1 MNKILKT
8 IFIFLLLLA
17 NTEKL
22 KAQTPNTG
30 GYTTFEVISDTKI
43 VFYMHKQCPF
53 VKFNYQDTG
62 TFQLFVMIGNT
73 QTQVYPTYQYFHY
86 PQYSCPATA
95 TTAPFGYSQGVKYR
109 ELIYKYTLDIS
120 QKPFDSLLKKQPV
133 LRIFAQTKELSP
145 GSWLTALGT
154 QWNIIYE
161 PYHAWSTEINTQSMV
176 KGDKSVS
183 FNNLNQRQFIQ
194 NEANYSNPG
203 IVYNPNDS
211 VFTELVPMET
221 DIWGTSVMY
230 DWNFSYKYPFTS
242 YCPTGGN
249 ACTPKPNNKN
259 KPIGFHCDPI
269 TGTITFFNSPRPTT
283 SYYEEAA
290 PVVFKTSWYSKDTS
304 GKWQFKGSI
313 TVLAIKLTFPLYFNK
328 LWDVPNFEVPSRV
341 DICEGDSA
349 TINITMSDTG
359 NLDTIYVKID
369 GSLNPKYY
377 RYTVDYSVKYL
388 PKIKLFIKLPLGADF
403 STYRTLNVRLSN
415 SPCDDNQV
423 SSKGIVVYNQK
434 SISSKIITYPG
445 PCNSFKA
452 QIKSNNNGMFVSNSW
467 SVYKDSFGS
476 KPIYTG
482 KGDVITLTALEKAKY
497 YLACTV
503 SSPAAYCSQRIF
515 RDSVDLVKLWPGLD
529 FSLNHNTLCVADT
542 NQFYTPVNLTGFAS
556 KTTREWRFD
565 TTKIT
570 KDTLRKNFTSAVTL
584 RLRIMDTAG
593 CDFSK
598 SFELLSDSIYQLELP
613 QVQTLCGAQSIELYA
628 SNPKTGGVWS
638 GDWAIN
644 TASTNTTLGT
654 AKRIS
659 VFVEA
664 PKSTLTGRFTSSDG
678 CSVKLS
684 REIIVDTTTIRF
696 PNVSVVCK
704 ASDSFDLNGIKA
716 SPKGGVW
723 WNEESAGSTLKF
735 NYATA
740 DSMKASYT
748 LANADCVFTDSLWI
762 SLADTAK
769 KEFTSPI
776 AVCGEAATID
786 LNTIFNPSTSAG
798 TWYSKQSN
806 FAINSNRTNPRNMA
820 ADTYPVYYFTNTKPC
835 GAQETHWLT
844 VNPRVINI
852 LASTNTSVAQAPAT
866 INFEA
871 KNSLN
876 PGSTNFRWFFNDPTS
891 GSNDSAQQGI
901 CNHTYNQSG
910 NYYPFV
916 IAKVGNCF
924 DTGYCTPIQ
933 ITPLSNKTLDR
944 NDISIYPNPWHQQ
957 QTLTVQCK
965 DPRIVA
971 SHRTLI
977 CYSAMGQVIFEKP
990 LPHNGELVLTETLPV
1005 GVYFLKPAWSEASV
1019 KLVVI
1024 P

>member
-1 MNKILKT
+1 
-8 IFIFLLLLA
+8 
-17 NTEKL
+17 
-22 KAQTPNTG
+22 
-30 GYTTFEVISDTKI
+30 
-43 VFYMHKQCPF
+43 
-53 VKFNYQDTG
+53 
-62 TFQLFVMIGNT
+62 
-73 QTQVYPTYQYFHY
+73 
-86 PQYSCPATA
+86 
-95 TTAPFGYSQGVKYR
+95 
-109 ELIYKYTLDIS
+109 
-120 QKPFDSLLKKQPV
+120 
-133 LRIFAQTKELSP
+133 
-145 GSWLTALGT
+145 
-154 QWNIIYE
+154 
-161 PYHAWSTEINTQSMV
+161 
-176 KGDKSVS
+176 
-183 FNNLNQRQFIQ
+183 
-194 NEANYSNPG
+194 
-203 IVYNPNDS
+203 
-211 VFTELVPMET
+211 
-221 DIWGTSVMY
+221 
-230 DWNFSYKYPFTS
+230 
-242 YCPTGGN
+242 
-249 ACTPKPNNKN
+249 
-259 KPIGFHCDPI
+259 
-269 TGTITFFNSPRPTT
+269 
-283 SYYEEAA
+283 
-290 PVVFKTSWYSKDTS
+290 
-304 GKWQFKGSI
+304 
-313 TVLAIKLTFPLYFNK
+313 
-328 LWDVPNFEVPSRV
+328 
-341 DICEGDSA
+341 
-349 TINITMSDTG
+349 
-359 NLDTIYVKID
+359 
-369 GSLNPKYY
+369 
-377 RYTVDYSVKYL
+377 
-388 PKIKLFIKLPLGADF
+388 
-403 STYRTLNVRLSN
+403 
-415 SPCDDNQV
+415 
-423 SSKGIVVYNQK
+423 
-434 SISSKIITYPG
+434 
-445 PCNSFKA
+445 
-452 QIKSNNNGMFVSNSW
+452 MFVSNSW

-476 KPIYTG
+476 KPIYSG

-735 NYATA
+735 KYATA

-769 KEFTSPI
+769 QEFPLAKS
-776 AVCGEAATID
+776 VCGESATID

-798 TWYSKQSN
+798 TWYSKQANVS
-806 FAINSNRTNPRNMA
+806 INKGLVIPRNTTA
-820 ADTYPVYYFTNTKPC
+820 NTYPVYYFSNTSPC
-835 GAQETHWLT
+835 GQLETHWLT
-844 VNPRVINI
+844 VNPRII
-852 LASTNTSVAQAPAT
+852 AIDAKSNTTTAQIPAT
-866 INFEA
+866 ILFEA
-871 KNSLN
+871 SNLL
-876 PGSTNFRWFFNDPTS
+876 GTAGTTYRWFFNDPSS
-891 GSNDSAQQGI
+891 GSNDSAQVSS
-901 CNHTYNQSG
+901 CSHTYTKAST
-910 NYYPFV
+910 YYPFV
-916 IAKVGNCF
+916 IAKAGNCV
-924 DTGYCTPIQ
+924 DTGYCAPIQ
-933 ITPLSNKTLDR
+933 VNPLSLEENNTYTLF
-944 NDISIYPNPWHQQ
+944 ISPNP
-957 QTLTVQCK
+957 TLGK
-965 DPRIVA
+965 DIQIHCDKLIKSIQLLNSQGQIIMNQNCDVNDFNVNSKQFSPGIYFVKIQLYQNSKSIV
-971 SHRTLI
+971 RPI
-977 CYSAMGQVIFEKP
+977 
-990 LPHNGELVLTETLPV
+990 
-1005 GVYFLKPAWSEASV
+1005 
-1019 KLVVI
+1019 VVNE

>member
-1 MNKILKT
+1 MTLAMTNNNRKSLFFLLT
-8 IFIFLLLLA
+8 NLIFLFID
-17 NTEKL
+17 
-22 KAQTPNTG
+22 AQSFSIG
-30 GYTTFEVISDTKI
+30 GYTEYEVTDNSKITFTIHRHKWQAVTFSYKDTQGLKLYI
-43 VFYMHKQCPF
+43 F
-53 VKFNYQDTG
+53 
-62 TFQLFVMIGNT
+62 IGNT
-73 QTQVYPTYQYFHY
+73 KNEVYPTYKNFQY
-86 PQYSCPATA
+86 PQHKCK
-95 TTAPFGYSQGVKYR
+95 TTSSTYPFGPPQGKYL
-109 ELIYKYTLDIS
+109 ELVYQYTLDIS
-120 QKPFDSLLKKQPV
+120 KKPFDSLIKAQPIV
-133 LRIFAQTKELSP
+133 RIFTQTADK
-145 GSWLTALGT
+145 TAMAYTSNL
-154 QWNIIYE
+154 IYE
-161 PYHAWSTEINTQSMV
+161 PYHAWSAEINTKTMV
-176 KGDKSVS
+176 KGDKSIS
-183 FNNLNQRQFIQ
+183 FNNLNQTVFTRNQAI
-194 NEANYSNPG
+194 YSNPG
-203 IVYNPNDS
+203 IVYNPKDS

-221 DIWGTSVMY
+221 DIWGTSVMLAS
-230 DWNFSYKYPFTS
+230 NFSYKYPFTC

-269 TGTITFFNSPRPTT
+269 TGAITFFSNSKPTAPY
-283 SYYEEAA
+283 YYEGA
-290 PVVFKTSWYSKDTS
+290 PLVFRTSWYSKDAS
-304 GKWQFKGSI
+304 GNWQFKGSI
-313 TVLAIKLTFPLYFNK
+313 TVLSMIFSFDDTKQSIR
-328 LWDVPNFEVPSRV
+328 DIPNFEVPSRV

-359 NLDTIYVKID
+359 YLDTIYVKID
-369 GSLNPKYY
+369 GSLNPQYY

-403 STYRTLNVRLSN
+403 STYRTLNVRLST
-415 SPCDDNQV
+415 SPCDDIQV
-423 SSKGIVVYNQK
+423 SSRGIVVYNQK

-515 RDSVDLVKLWPGLD
+515 RDSVDLIKLWPGLD
-529 FSLNHNTLCVADT
+529 FSLNRNTLCVADT
-542 NQFYTPVNLTGFAS
+542 NQFYTPVNLSGFAA

-565 TTKIT
+565 TTKIA

-598 SFELLSDSIYQLELP
+598 SFNLLSDSIYQLELP
-613 QVQTLCGAQSIELYA
+613 QVQTLCGAQSIELNA

-638 GDWAIN
+638 GDWAIS
-644 TASTNTTLGT
+644 TASSNTTLGT

-664 PKSTLTGRFTSSDG
+664 PKSTLTGKFTSSDG
-678 CSVKLS
+678 CSVKLT

-696 PNVSVVCK
+696 PKVSVVCK

-769 KEFTSPI
+769 QEFPLAKS
-776 AVCGEAATID
+776 VCGESATID

-806 FAINSNRTNPRNMA
+806 LSISNNRITPRNLSA
-820 ADTYPVYYFTNTKPC
+820 NTYPVYYFTNTKPC

-876 PGSTNFRWFFNDPTS
+876 PGSTTFRWFFNDPTS

-924 DTGYCTPIQ
+924 DTGYCAPIQ
-933 ITPLSNKTLDR
+933 ITPLSNKTLDPS
-944 NDISIYPNPWHQQ
+944 DISIYPNPWHQQ
-957 QTLTVQCK
+957 QTLTVQFK
-965 DPRIVA
+965 DPRIAA

-977 CYSAMGQVIFEKP
+977 CYSAMGQVVFEKP

-1005 GVYFLKPAWSEASV
+1005 GVYFLKPSWSEASV

>member
-1 MNKILKT
+1 MTKFLKT
-8 IFIFLLLLA
+8 ILSLLVLTTCFNEA
-17 NTEKL
+17 FS
-22 KAQTPNTG
+22 QSHSIG
-30 GYTTFEVISDTKI
+30 GYTDYEVTDNSKVTFTI
-43 VFYMHKQCPF
+43 HRHNWQA
-53 VKFNYQDTG
+53 G
-62 TFQLFVMIGNT
+62 TFSYKDTQGLKLYIFIGNT
-73 QTQVYPTYQYFHY
+73 KNEVYPTYKNFQY
-86 PQYSCPATA
+86 PQHKCK
-95 TTAPFGYSQGVKYR
+95 TTSSTYPFGPPQGKYL
-109 ELIYKYTLDIS
+109 EIIYQYTLDIS
-120 QKPFDSLLKKQPV
+120 KKPFDSLIKAQPIV
-133 LRIFAQTKELSP
+133 RIFTQTADK
-145 GSWLTALGT
+145 TAMAYTSNL
-154 QWNIIYE
+154 IFE
-161 PYHAWSTEINTQSMV
+161 PYHAWSAEINTKTMV
-176 KGDKSVS
+176 KGDKSIS
-183 FNNLNQRQFIQ
+183 FNNLNQTVFTRNQAI
-194 NEANYSNPG
+194 YSNPG
-203 IVYNPNDS
+203 IVYNPKDS

-221 DIWGTSVMY
+221 DIWGTSVMLAS
-230 DWNFSYKYPFTS
+230 NFSYKYPFTC

-269 TGTITFFNSPRPTT
+269 TGAITFFSNSKPTAPY
-283 SYYEEAA
+283 YYEGT
-290 PVVFKTSWYSKDTS
+290 PLVFKTSWYSKDAS
-304 GKWQFKGSI
+304 GNWQFKGSI
-313 TVLAIKLTFPLYFNK
+313 TVLSMKFSFTDTKQSY
-328 LWDVPNFEVPSRV
+328 WDVPNFEVPSRV

-359 NLDTIYVKID
+359 YLDTIYVKID

-403 STYRTLNVRLSN
+403 STYRTLNVRLST
-415 SPCDDNQV
+415 SPCDDIQV
-423 SSKGIVVYNQK
+423 SSRGIVVYNQK

-515 RDSVDLVKLWPGLD
+515 RDSVDLIKLWPGLD

-584 RLRIMDTAG
+584 RLRIMDTTG

-598 SFELLSDSIYQLELP
+598 SFDLLSDSIYQLELP
-613 QVQTLCGAQSIELYA
+613 QVQTLCGAQSIELFA

-664 PKSTLTGRFTSSDG
+664 PKSIITGKFTSVDG
-678 CSVKLS
+678 CSVKLT

-735 NYATA
+735 KYATA

-748 LANADCVFTDSLWI
+748 LANADCVFSDSLWI

-806 FAINSNRTNPRNMA
+806 LAISNNRIIPRNSTPN
-820 ADTYPVYYFTNTKPC
+820 TYPVYYFTNTKPC

-871 KNSLN
+871 KNSSN

-924 DTGYCTPIQ
+924 DTGYCAPIQ
-933 ITPLSNKTLDR
+933 ITPLSNKTLDPS
-944 NDISIYPNPWHQQ
+944 DISIFPNPWHQQ
-957 QTLTVQCK
+957 QTLTVQFK

-1005 GVYFLKPAWSEASV
+1005 GVYFLKPSWSEASV

>member
-1 MNKILKT
+1 MTKNNRKYLFFLLT
-8 IFIFLLLLA
+8 NLIFLFID
-17 NTEKL
+17 
-22 KAQTPNTG
+22 AQSFSIG
-30 GYTTFEVISDTKI
+30 GYTEYEVTDNSKITFTIHRHKWQAVTFSYKDTQGLKLYI
-43 VFYMHKQCPF
+43 F
-53 VKFNYQDTG
+53 
-62 TFQLFVMIGNT
+62 IGNT
-73 QTQVYPTYQYFHY
+73 KNEVYPTYKNFQY
-86 PQYSCPATA
+86 PQHKCK
-95 TTAPFGYSQGVKYR
+95 TTSSTYPFGPPQGKYL
-109 ELIYKYTLDIS
+109 ELVYQYTLDIS
-120 QKPFDSLLKKQPV
+120 KKPFDSLIKSQPIV
-133 LRIFAQTKELSP
+133 RIFTQTADK
-145 GSWLTALGT
+145 TAKAYTSNL
-154 QWNIIYE
+154 IFE
-161 PYHAWSTEINTQSMV
+161 PYHAWSAEINTKTMV
-176 KGDKSVS
+176 KGDKSIS
-183 FNNLNQRQFIQ
+183 FNNLNQTVFTRNQAI
-194 NEANYSNPG
+194 YSNPG
-203 IVYNPNDS
+203 IVYNPKDS

-221 DIWGTSVMY
+221 DIWGTSVMLAS
-230 DWNFSYKYPFTS
+230 NFSYKYPFTC

-269 TGTITFFNSPRPTT
+269 TGAITFFSNSKPTAPY
-283 SYYEEAA
+283 YYEGA
-290 PVVFKTSWYSKDTS
+290 PLVFRTSWYSKDAS
-304 GKWQFKGSI
+304 GNWQFKGSI
-313 TVLAIKLTFPLYFNK
+313 TVLSMKFSFDDTK
-328 LWDVPNFEVPSRV
+328 QSHWDVPNFEVPSRV

-349 TINITMSDTG
+349 TINITISDTG
-359 NLDTIYVKID
+359 YLDTIYVKID

-403 STYRTLNVRLSN
+403 STYRTLNVRLST
-415 SPCDDNQV
+415 SPCDEIQV
-423 SSKGIVVYNQK
+423 SSRGIVVYNQK

-452 QIKSNNNGMFVSNSW
+452 QIKSNNNGMFVYNSW

-476 KPIYTG
+476 KPIYSG

-529 FSLNHNTLCVADT
+529 FALNHNTLCTADT
-542 NQFYTPVNLTGFAS
+542 SQFYTPLNLSGFAS

-584 RLRIMDTAG
+584 RLRIMDTTG

-598 SFELLSDSIYQLELP
+598 SFDLLSDSIYQLELP

-664 PKSTLTGRFTSSDG
+664 PKSTLTGHFTSPDG

-684 REIIVDTTTIRF
+684 REIVVDTTTIRF

-735 NYATA
+735 KYATA

-769 KEFTSPI
+769 QEFTSPI

-806 FAINSNRTNPRNMA
+806 LAISNNRITPRNSTPN
-820 ADTYPVYYFTNTKPC
+820 TYPVYYFTNTKPC

-924 DTGYCTPIQ
+924 DTGYCAPIQ
-933 ITPLSNKTLDR
+933 ITPLSNKTLDPS
-944 NDISIYPNPWHQQ
+944 DISIYPNPWHQQ
-957 QTLTVQCK
+957 QTLTVQFK
-965 DPRIVA
+965 DPRIAA

-977 CYSAMGQVIFEKP
+977 CYSAMGQVVFEKP

-1005 GVYFLKPAWSEASV
+1005 GVYFLKPSWSEASV

>member
-1 MNKILKT
+1 
-8 IFIFLLLLA
+8 
-17 NTEKL
+17 
-22 KAQTPNTG
+22 
-30 GYTTFEVISDTKI
+30 
-43 VFYMHKQCPF
+43 
-53 VKFNYQDTG
+53 
-62 TFQLFVMIGNT
+62 
-73 QTQVYPTYQYFHY
+73 
-86 PQYSCPATA
+86 
-95 TTAPFGYSQGVKYR
+95 
-109 ELIYKYTLDIS
+109 
-120 QKPFDSLLKKQPV
+120 
-133 LRIFAQTKELSP
+133 
-145 GSWLTALGT
+145 
-154 QWNIIYE
+154 
-161 PYHAWSTEINTQSMV
+161 
-176 KGDKSVS
+176 
-183 FNNLNQRQFIQ
+183 
-194 NEANYSNPG
+194 
-203 IVYNPNDS
+203 
-211 VFTELVPMET
+211 MET

-269 TGTITFFNSPRPTT
+269 TGTITFFHSPRPTT

-313 TVLAIKLTFPLYFNK
+313 TVLSIKLTFPLYFNK
-328 LWDVPNFEVPSRV
+328 LWDVPNFEVPSRL

-359 NLDTIYVKID
+359 YLDTIYVKID

-415 SPCDDNQV
+415 NPCDDNQV

-452 QIKSNNNGMFVSNSW
+452 QIKSNNTGMLVSNSW
-467 SVYKDSFGS
+467 SVYKDSWNT

-482 KGDVITLTALEKAKY
+482 KGDLISLAALTKAKY

-503 SSPAAYCSQRIF
+503 SSPSAYCSQRIF
-515 RDSVDLVKLWPGLD
+515 RDSVDLIKLWPGLD
-529 FSLNHNTLCVADT
+529 FALNHNTLCVADT
-542 NQFYTPVNLTGFAS
+542 NQFYMPVNLSGFAS

-584 RLRIMDTAG
+584 RLRIMDTTG

-598 SFELLSDSIYQLELP
+598 SFDLLSDSIYQLELP
-613 QVQTLCGAQSIELYA
+613 QVQTLCGAQSIELFA
-628 SNPKTGGVWS
+628 SNPKTGWAWS
-638 GDWAIN
+638 GDWAIS

-664 PKSTLTGRFTSSDG
+664 PKSTLTGHFTSSDG

-696 PNVSVVCK
+696 PKVSVICK
-704 ASDSFDLNGIKA
+704 ASDSFDLNSVIA

-723 WNEESAGSTLKF
+723 WNQESGGSTLKF
-735 NYATA
+735 KYATS

-748 LANADCVFTDSLWI
+748 VANADCVFTDSLWI

-769 KEFTSPI
+769 KEFPLAKT
-776 AVCGEAATID
+776 VCGEVASIELDA
-786 LNTIFNPSTSAG
+786 LFSNAKLG
-798 TWYSKQSN
+798 GKWYSKQAKLEVVNGAVSPKL
-806 FAINSNRTNPRNMA
+806 TA
-820 ADTYPVYYFTNTKPC
+820 ANTYPVHYFSSTAPC

-844 VNPRVINI
+844 INPRVINI
-852 LASTNTSVAQAPAT
+852 LASTNTSIAQAPAT

-871 KNSLN
+871 KNNLN
-876 PGSTNFRWFFNDPTS
+876 PGSTTFRWFFNDPLS
-891 GSNDSAQQGI
+891 GTNDSAQQGI
-901 CNHTYNQSG
+901 CKHTYNQGG

-916 IAKVGNCF
+916 IAKVGNCI
-924 DTGYCTPIQ
+924 DTGFCEPIQ
-933 ITPLSNKTLDR
+933 ITPLSNSTLDPNR
-944 NDISIYPNPWHQQ
+944 ISIYPNPWHQQ
-957 QTLTVQCK
+957 QTLTVQFK
-965 DPRIVA
+965 NPHIAA

-977 CYSAMGQVIFEKP
+977 CYSAMGQVVFEKP
-990 LPHNGELVLTETLPV
+990 LPDNGELVLTETLPV
-1005 GVYFLKPAWSEASV
+1005 GVYFLKPSWIETSV